1 MPCKTN
7 STIYMGQTLAYSSF
21 ICTLSSVVYSCMR
34 INPLAHM
41 QTYVRDAVWFDFC
54 FLCMSWVVVYYP
66 NNQLYVRDSTRASLI
81 NDRILPC
88 LSYSNYGAAISTQ
101 VSNTYLTHPI
111 SGTNPPSCTC
121 LSLTAGRIRSEFTTN
136 QVHVT
141 RLEPLICMPASIQ
154 ICIRRT
160 GSWGLTYFSV
170 DRVAIS
176 HHTC

>member
-41 QTYVRDAVWFDFC
+41 QTYVR
-54 FLCMSWVVVYYP
+54 
-66 NNQLYVRDSTRASLI
+66 YVRDSTRASLI
-81 NDRILPC
+81 NGRILPC